1 MNIEQIIGSIVV
13 VILLGVLV
21 GRRVI
26 KSRKNKQLERELEK
40 REGEIREKSIE
51 AIRKRN
57 IGGETLIDYAV
68 YEMTFKEK
76 VKYSLIAGAVIF
88 GISYLFYDNMIL
100 SLVAACFGV
109 FYPRFKKKDLR
120 NKRKDELSLQFKEA
134 ISSLASSLAAGQ
146 SIENAFR
153 DVLRDLKLLYPDDD
167 TYIIKEFQLINRRI
181 ENGEIVERAI
191 ADFANRS
198 DIDDIQNFSDVFITC
213 KRTGG
218 DLVEIIKRT
227 ADIITDKIEIQQD
240 IKVLVSQKK
249 FESKIMAIAPLG
261 ITLFLKM
268 SSPDFVAPL
277 YEFGTP
283 GPVIMTVVLICV
295 GCSLLIS
302 QKIMDIQV

>member
-1 MNIEQIIGSIVV
+1 M
-13 VILLGVLV
+13 
-21 GRRVI
+21 
-26 KSRKNKQLERELEK
+26 
-40 REGEIREKSIE
+40 
-51 AIRKRN
+51 
-57 IGGETLIDYAV
+57 
-68 YEMTFKEK
+68 
-76 VKYSLIAGAVIF
+76 
-88 GISYLFYDNMIL
+88 
-100 SLVAACFGV
+100 
-109 FYPRFKKKDLR
+109 
-120 NKRKDELSLQFKEA
+120 
-134 ISSLASSLAAGQ
+134 
-146 SIENAFR
+146 
-153 DVLRDLKLLYPDDD
+153 LRDLKLLYPDEN

-198 DIDDIQNFSDVFITC
+198 DIDDIKNFSDVFITC

-283 GPVIMTVVLICV
+283 GPIIMTVVLICV

-302 QKIMDIQV
+302 QKIMDIKV